1 MESRGLSRVGGPAG
15 QREAVSRKQIYVLL
29 SILGALLPLWQF
41 IPWLMAH
48 GLDIPLLVSEIAS
61 SRIAAF
67 GWLDV
72 LVSGITLLFFIAVD
86 GRETRT
92 PHLWAPTLGTLT
104 VGVSLGFP
112 LYLALRESRPTNPR

>member
-1 MESRGLSRVGGPAG
+1 MT
-15 QREAVSRKQIYVLL
+15 RKQVYVLL
-29 SILGALLPLWQF
+29 SIVGTVLPLSQF
-41 IPWLMAH
+41 VPWLFAH
-48 GLDIPLLVSEIAS
+48 GLDVPRLVSEIAS

-72 LVSGITLLFFIAVD
+72 FVSGVTLLFFIIVD

-92 PHLWAPTLGTLT
+92 PHLWAPALGTLT

-112 LYLALRESRPTNPR
+112 LYLALRESRSTNPR

>member
-1 MESRGLSRVGGPAG
+1 M
-15 QREAVSRKQIYVLL
+15 SRKHVYVLL
-29 SILGALLPLWQF
+29 AILGAALPLSQF
-41 IPWLMAH
+41 LPWLLAH
-48 GLDIPLLVSEIAS
+48 GLDVSLLVSEIAS

-72 LVSGITLLFFIAVD
+72 VVSAVTLLIFIAVD

-92 PHLWAPTLGTLT
+92 PHLWAPALGTLT

-112 LYLALRESRPTNPR
+112 LYLALRESRPPNPR

>member
-1 MESRGLSRVGGPAG
+1 M
-15 QREAVSRKQIYVLL
+15 SRKHVYVLL
-29 SILGALLPLWQF
+29 SILGAVLPLSQF
-41 IPWLMAH
+41 VPWLLAH
-48 GLDIPLLVSEIAS
+48 GLDFGGLVSEIAS

-92 PHLWAPTLGTLT
+92 PHLWAPALGTLT

-112 LYLALRESRPTNPR
+112 LYLALRESRSTNPR